1 MSRKKKVN
9 IKVQDPEADIQS
21 ANPGDYC
28 YYLDRSNKIHF
39 AEITKT
45 FLDNKMLCFEMI
57 CQAEYKFKAIQ
68 SYFCSFSEKSLK
80 GKKRSLI
87 LLEMS
92 ECKNE

>member
-1 MSRKKKVN
+1 
-9 IKVQDPEADIQS
+9 
-21 ANPGDYC
+21 
-28 YYLDRSNKIHF
+28 
-39 AEITKT
+39 
-45 FLDNKMLCFEMI
+45 MLCFEMI